1 MIEIDKTY
9 IILNEKYNGRKP
21 KYGLIKDGKK
31 YIFKYG
37 HMNNEI
43 YAELI
48 AEQLGKQ
55 LKINMAHYMYA
66 KHNGEYGVLTDNF
79 IQNNELIISSDDL
92 RENASRI
99 YRGNQL
105 QFDKDDISIT
115 GIVQAAYALDMNIKT
130 DKLINELMKRWVFYG
145 LILES
150 DKNETNISFLNSPK
164 GLKLS
169 PDYDNSSMCQLHK
182 NIDTLVNQLKYS
194 NIYSITDEVGQQ
206 VHLSKDT
213 IASSFLDEYRIFCE
227 KYPLQCINILELIKN
242 VDVDKAIKIVE
253 KNNEIEIPYLI
264 KFWINKVIETRKSDL
279 NIIYNS
285 SKNKILYKK

>member
-1 MIEIDKTY
+1 MIKIDKTY
-9 IILNEKYNGRKP
+9 IRLNEEYNGRKP

-66 KHNGEYGVLTDNF
+66 KHNGEEGVLTDNF
-79 IQNNELIISSDDL
+79 IGPNELIIASDDL
-92 RENASRI
+92 RRNASRVHK
-99 YRGNQL
+99 GNNL
-105 QFDKDDISIT
+105 SYDFSDTSIT
-115 GIVQAAYALDMNIKT
+115 GIVQAAYAYDMRIKT

-194 NIYSITDEVGQQ
+194 DIYSITDKVGQQ
-206 VHLSKDT
+206 VHLSKET

-227 KYPLQCINILELIKN
+227 KYPQQCLDILDLIKN
-242 VDVDKAIKIVE
+242 INVDKSLKIVE
-253 KNNEIEIPYLI
+253 KNNEIEIPYII
-264 KFWINKVIETRKSDL
+264 KFWINKVINTRISDL
-279 NIIYNS
+279 NIIYNN